1 MFEIILVA
9 SLVFVSLWILTSSV
23 EDALKA
29 NNMWEAIGLG
39 VAGTLAS
46 VATAVIALYL
56 AFVFGFFGSISYV

>member
-1 MFEIILVA
+1 
-9 SLVFVSLWILTSSV
+9 VSLWILTSSV

-46 VATAVIALYL
+46 VATAVIELYL
-56 AFVFGFFGSISYV
+56 AVVFGFFGSISYV